1 MVVSRAYMSKEFTA
15 DTQTLFEAGVHFGRS
30 KSRRHP
36 TASPFIFGTKQ
47 KSDLFDLEVTTT
59 KFNAALAK
67 VAEVAASG
75 KQLLFVGGKNEV
87 QNILKTAAQK
97 AGAPF
102 VAGRWIGGTLTNFK
116 QIRRRIDRMEK
127 LTTERDRGE
136 RTKYTKLERLMLDR
150 EIEELEG
157 RFGGLTD
164 MRELPGALFVID
176 GGHEFIAVEEARQM
190 KIPVIGLLSSDCDF
204 SAVAFPIPGNDSTL
218 KSVRHVAQLVSDAYL
233 GNKRAPMPKAPT
245 GE

>member
-1 MVVSRAYMSKEFTA
+1 MSKEFTA

-75 KQLLFVGGKNEV
+75 KQLLFVGGTNEV